1 MVKSYGMHDPNPIG
15 DRQICVKVSA

>member
-1 MVKSYGMHDPNPIG
+1 MVKSYGMHDPDPIG